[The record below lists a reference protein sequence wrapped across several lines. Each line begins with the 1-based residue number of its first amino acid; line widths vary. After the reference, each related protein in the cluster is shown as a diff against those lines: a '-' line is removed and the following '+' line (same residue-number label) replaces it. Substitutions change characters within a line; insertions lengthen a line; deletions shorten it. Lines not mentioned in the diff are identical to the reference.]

1 MDIDSLVFNFVK
13 SARKAGLE
21 KRQEI
26 ACTKMITIEPPALG
40 KNSGLFRPYVLFN
53 GHVFELA
60 GFKNIATFLAF
71 NKFSVFF
78 ARDNAHAG
86 MLAGFLHRY
95 WCGRPLRDRWVLG

>member
-1 MDIDSLVFNFVK
+1 LGGRNTWRLP
-13 SARKAGLE
+13 AA

-26 ACTKMITIEPPALG
+26 ARTDATSIEPPELR
-40 KNSGLFRPYVLFN
+40 KKSSLVRLDVFFY

-60 GFKNIATFLAF
+60 GFKNVATFLAF

-78 ARDNAHAG
+78 ACDNAHTG

-95 WCGRPLRDRWVLG
+95 GVRRPSWDR